1 MKFFCFFKLF
11 NLYKN
16 LFLHILFNSYEKIKD
31 FNITFLNIIS
41 KSLWKTL
48 IRKSNINSTSIEL
61 IFNFTKKF

>member
-31 FNITFLNIIS
+31 FNITFLNII
-41 KSLWKTL
+41 
-48 IRKSNINSTSIEL
+48 
-61 IFNFTKKF
+61 